1 MDRQA
6 IYRKTAK
13 GQEEMAT
20 RAFKL
25 PARERSLLVLVDG
38 KSTGAQLL
46 ARTAHLG
53 DPGAFLEHLIAD
65 GFVEAVGAPA
75 AASQPIPAAPAA
87 VPRPSPAASASR
99 PSAAPGAVPRE
110 AVNFA
115 RRYLIDTLGP
125 DADALT
131 ARLEACRDRREAVA
145 QLEKCRDALQSIAGR
160 RKAEEFWNGVDGRLG
175 SP

>member
-1 MDRQA
+1 MDREA

-20 RAFKL
+20 RAHRL

-38 KSTGAQLL
+38 RSTGAQLL

-53 DPGAFLEHLIAD
+53 DPGAFLDHLIEG
-65 GFVEAVGAPA
+65 GFVEAVGADA
-75 AASQPIPAAPAA
+75 AAPAA
-87 VPRPSPAASASR
+87 AAQAPTPAPEPDRPTPA
-99 PSAAPGAVPRE
+99 PAPPGQVPRE
-110 AVNFA
+110 ALQFA

-131 ARLEACRDRREAVA
+131 ARLEACRSGREAMD
-145 QLEKCRDALQSIAGR
+145 QLAKCRDALQSIVGR
-160 RKAEEFWNGVDGRLG
+160 RKAEDFWNGIAGRLPKG
-175 SP
+175 